1 MRRAGKGNGGS
12 VGWGGGAEKRAAA
25 GPHRVEHLRRSF
37 VRFRREHP
45 SRTRI
50 PDTLRKAALRAI
62 ENGASEADVR
72 RACGV
77 TSDQLAQWR
86 RHRQEGRGRQRS
98 GGQQSPVVAEPEPRI
113 FSVIDDEG
121 VAGNNAEGLPDLEL
135 RLGGWSVCIR
145 QVEG

>member
-1 MRRAGKGNGGS
+1 MRRASKGNGGS
-12 VGWGGGAEKRAAA
+12 AGWRGGAEEREA
-25 GPHRVEHLRRSF
+25 GPQRVEYLRRSF

-50 PDTLRKAALRAI
+50 PDSLRKAALTAI
-62 ENGASEADVR
+62 ENGASEAEVR

-77 TSDQLAQWR
+77 TLDQLAQWR
-86 RHRQEGRGRQRS
+86 RHRQQGRGRRA
-98 GGQQSPVVAEPEPRI
+98 GGHQSPVVAEPRI

-121 VAGNNAEGLPDLEL
+121 VAGKNADGLRDLEL